1 MRQVRIALLS
11 LIAVAVCFAAPQQAK
26 ADGNACSYSTLA
38 YAQLIS
44 VPLCNGSGALTVTG
58 GGSSSFPYSAT
69 SSGQTAT
76 TASVVGVGAVYNTS
90 APTLTNGQFSPFQ
103 EDVNANL
110 KVNVVNTN
118 VNGLATSA
126 NSSPVVWASDQSPP
140 NNITTTGSIGAVGT
154 ANGASIAVKG
164 FTSFGIST
172 AGTWTASAFISG
184 STDGGATYVTNV
196 PCYNWTANAPFST
209 TGSNFTATCNVSGL
223 SHVVVYFSAY
233 TSGTMTIK
241 YNLGNG
247 TAPLSPIVSV
257 FPGNGNGGT
266 YANPSL
272 SYTMA
277 KVSAGNGW
285 NPYVQGDTT
294 ASVSGLTATAQ
305 IVALSGTTSIY
316 VTGYSLQLGG
326 TTTPTFRFEYGTGT
340 NCGTGTTLITGTF
353 TGVSGNTYTIP
364 SPGGNV
370 AFTVP
375 PGQELCAVLG
385 GTSPTLNGFVTYAQ
399 Y

>member
-1 MRQVRIALLS
+1 
-11 LIAVAVCFAAPQQAK
+11 
-26 ADGNACSYSTLA
+26 
-38 YAQLIS
+38 
-44 VPLCNGSGALTVTG
+44 
-58 GGSSSFPYSAT
+58 
-69 SSGQTAT
+69 
-76 TASVVGVGAVYNTS
+76 
-90 APTLTNGQFSPFQ
+90 
-103 EDVNANL
+103 
-110 KVNVVNTN
+110 
-118 VNGLATSA
+118 
-126 NSSPVVWASDQSPP
+126 
-140 NNITTTGSIGAVGT
+140 
-154 ANGASIAVKG
+154 
-164 FTSFGIST
+164 
-172 AGTWTASAFISG
+172 
-184 STDGGATYVTNV
+184 
-196 PCYNWTANAPFST
+196 
-209 TGSNFTATCNVSGL
+209 
-223 SHVVVYFSAY
+223 
-233 TSGTMTIK
+233 
-241 YNLGNG
+241 
-247 TAPLSPIVSV
+247 
-257 FPGNGNGGT
+257 
-266 YANPSL
+266 
-272 SYTMA
+272 MA